1 MANKL
6 QKLFSNNDL
15 SLSLQFSFDDEAA
28 RQSFINAIKK
38 ATEEGVTVH
47 PEGTVMVNSSIR
59 N

>member
-38 ATEEGVTVH
+38 ATEEGVTVK
-47 PEGTVMVNSSIR
+47 GL
-59 N
+59 